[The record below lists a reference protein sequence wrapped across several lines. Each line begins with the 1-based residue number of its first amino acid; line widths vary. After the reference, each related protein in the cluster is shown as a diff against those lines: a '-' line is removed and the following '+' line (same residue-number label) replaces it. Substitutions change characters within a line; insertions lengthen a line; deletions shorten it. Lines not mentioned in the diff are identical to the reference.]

1 MKHYKTKKNDEI
13 MCAEIETTSFKKGK
27 AASYSMCVFINA
39 FIYLAYDFLVFYY
52 YEVELGLAAAYVGI
66 SFVIFAIWNMINDP
80 LVGYFTDKPKKWS
93 SKYGL
98 RFPWILF
105 GGFLQ
110 AIAFF
115 FMFYI
120 PFDYGDPRSN
130 PLPLFIYM
138 VIVTCIWDTFFS
150 VFMTNYIG
158 GFANIFRT
166 PENRRKG
173 STILLLIGV
182 FGNMFASGV
191 LIPMII
197 IYGDPSSYV
206 RGATLAVI
214 ILSVATLLCIPGIY
228 ESEEVKQRYLKIH
241 EMREKQKLPYKQVL
255 KIAFKNKDFVIY
267 VTMFT
272 LWTTAGVLNRVSILY
287 FIRDVLQEDIT
298 VLGPATLG
306 MMAAFIPSIFIFS
319 YIAKKTEHIYA
330 TMSAFAV
337 LFVVLIAH
345 MFVTNALGFIII
357 RTLVGITAGAW
368 GGVLFSI
375 TADVMDSVT
384 CDAEQ
389 HVESTM
395 IGIRTFFI
403 RLSYLISG
411 AIIAVVHIATGY
423 NAGAETQS
431 DLAILGVRM
440 HTGLIPAIMALA
452 GLLLLMKFYSLK
464 GDRKREC
471 METLRAKGL

>member
-1 MKHYKTKKNDEI
+1 
-13 MCAEIETTSFKKGK
+13 MCAEIETTSFQKGK

-39 FIYLAYDFLVFYY
+39 FIYVAYDFLVFYY
-52 YEVELGLAAAYVGI
+52 YNVELGLAAAYVGI
-66 SFVIFAIWNMINDP
+66 SFVIFAIWNMVNDP
-80 LVGYFTDKPKKWS
+80 LVGFITDKPKKWS

-105 GGFLQ
+105 GGVLQ
-110 AIAFF
+110 VIAFF

-130 PLPLFIYM
+130 PWPLFIYM

-150 VFMTNYIG
+150 IFMTNYVG

-182 FGNMFASGV
+182 FGNMFAVGV
-191 LIPMII
+191 LIPMVI
-197 IYGDPSSYV
+197 IYGDPSSFV
-206 RGATLAVI
+206 RGAALAVL
-214 ILSVATLLCIPGIY
+214 ILSIATLLSIPGIY
-228 ESEEVKQRYLKIH
+228 ENEEIKQRYLKIH

-255 KIAFKNKDFVIY
+255 KIAFKNKDFVVY

-272 LWTTAGVLNRVSILY
+272 LWTTAGVLHRVSILY
-287 FIRDVLQEDIT
+287 FIKDVLQEDIT

-306 MMAAFIPSIFIFS
+306 FLLAFVPSIFIFS
-319 YIAKKTEHIYA
+319 YIGKKTEHIHI
-330 TMSAFAV
+330 TMIALAV
-337 LFVVLIAH
+337 FTVTTTLL
-345 MFVTNALGFIII
+345 MFVTDALGFILI
-357 RTLVGITAGAW
+357 RTLVGVTAGAW
-368 GGVLFSI
+368 GSLLFSI
-375 TADVMDSVT
+375 TSDVMDSVT

-411 AIIAVVHIATGY
+411 AIVAAVHIATGY

-431 DLAILGVRM
+431 DLALLGIRM
-440 HTGLIPAIMALA
+440 HAGLIPALMGLA
-452 GLLLLMKFYSLK
+452 ALLLLMKFYSLK

-471 METLRAKGL
+471 LETLRAKGL